1 MIQVSVEKQKSILNF
16 LKLIG
21 KWLTYKRRKFSMV
34 FKIVWFCLTLS
45 LPENLNNSIFE
56 KPIISQILVINNSRT
71 IRAKSV
77 NLQTLRKW
85 IEYNFQKLGQR
96 ACFFYPFWGI
106 DVWRKVGIIRKS
118 AGYRE
123 QNGSSFSEKAKK
135 CSEFVK
141 SNSKVIELQV

>member
-1 MIQVSVEKQKSILNF
+1 MIQVSVEKQKSILNL

-96 ACFFYPFWGI
+96 ACFFLPFLRYWCLKEG
-106 DVWRKVGIIRKS
+106 RYYQKVSRVQRTKWFKLQWKS
-118 AGYRE
+118 
-123 QNGSSFSEKAKK
+123 KK
-135 CSEFVK
+135 MFWIC
-141 SNSKVIELQV
+141 